1 MAQVQRVRVLRR
13 EVDSEGHLMPRP
25 RLPPE
30 AVRVRL
36 DLTLPRGLVEF
47 LTTLATAAG
56 VSRSE
61 IVSRLV
67 EAERRRVQHR

>member
-1 MAQVQRVRVLRR
+1 
-13 EVDSEGHLMPRP
+13 MPRP